1 MENTERM
8 TTAPTMGRILEEDLV
23 DDARSLALF
32 DDVVRGRFAEPGEAS
47 RLRFFALMERA
58 RRCGRNPP
66 AMFRTLVAKGLDYAT
81 LADED
86 LARGRLLRISGRV
99 AAPNSGATPSH
110 PERAKALLQRAL
122 SSMPLWHGEGRSG
135 AA

>member
-1 MENTERM
+1 MKSTERM

-23 DDARSLALF
+23 DDARSLVLF
-32 DDVVRGRFAEPGEAS
+32 DDAVRGRFSEPGEAS

-66 AMFRTLVAKGLDYAT
+66 AMFRALVAKGLDYAT

-86 LARGRLLRISGRV
+86 LARGRLLRISGQV
-99 AAPNSGATPSH
+99 AASSSGATTSQ
-110 PERAKALLQRAL
+110 PERAQALLQRAL
-122 SSMPLWHGEGRSG
+122 WFIPSWHGEGRPG